1 MKHFGLIGC
10 PLGHSASAA
19 YFTEKFAAEGID
31 ADYTLYELE
40 SIEEVESLRSRLSGF
55 NVTIPYKKAIIPY
68 LATISPEAEA
78 VGAVNC
84 VKIDSTG
91 RMHGHNTDV
100 IGIRAS
106 LCGLDLAGKKALV
119 LGTGGAAAAVV
130 AVLRELGAEVISVSR
145 RASEG
150 VITYSEVT
158 EQLLSSVAIVIN
170 ATPVGMYPN
179 VEQAPTLPYH
189 ALSSSHTLFD
199 LVYNPAVTKFLQ
211 RGAEQCATT
220 IEGLI
225 MFRSQAEASWE
236 IWSKDG
242 D

>member
-19 YFTEKFAAEGID
+19 YFTKKFAAEGID

-40 SIEEVESLRSRLSGF
+40 SIEQVESLRNSLSGF
-55 NVTIPYKKAIIPY
+55 NVTIPYKRAIIPY
-68 LATISPEAEA
+68 LATISPETEA

-84 VKIDSTG
+84 VKIDSAG

-106 LCGLDLAGKKALV
+106 LCGLDLAGKRTLV

-130 AVLRELGAEVISVSR
+130 AVLRQLGAEVISVSR

-150 VITYSEVT
+150 VITYGEVT
-158 EQLLSSVAIVIN
+158 EQVLSSVAIVVN

-179 VEQAPTLPYH
+179 MEQAPSLPYH
-189 ALSSSHTLFD
+189 ALSSSQVLFD
-199 LVYNPAVTKFLQ
+199 LVYNPAMTQFLK
-211 RGAEQCATT
+211 RGAEQGAAT
-220 IEGLI
+220 IQGLK
-225 MFRSQAEASWE
+225 MFYSQAEASWE
-236 IWSKDG
+236 IWSKDEV
-242 D
+242 